1 MTATREERT
10 ERLRRLLSRKEE
22 GPDLDYKQDLYLGS
36 DGDKAEFVKDV
47 LALANST
54 KMGHIVTGVEDKTWR
69 PVGITQH
76 HDQVTLNDVLKDK
89 TDPRIQ
95 VEYVELEVGG
105 VQHGLMTI
113 DADNPPYLVAVA
125 DRYGGKIS
133 THVQK
138 QVHIVRGTIFVRIQD
153 KNDGASRVHL
163 DAIYSQSLTEEDK
176 GQESALLY
184 LASEL
189 KEMASYPLEDKD
201 SFIQLVVYPLSA
213 GEPMVDRRSLS
224 DPDFLRGF
232 KDVALSVNYESPRG
246 GEPGP
251 LSALRYA
258 RAGEDTVQLLQREGA
273 ATPALLLKMDVRG
286 RMSWGYLLSSK
297 EVEFFQLR
305 AACDWLFR
313 VAARLYEKYDVGR
326 VVDRVGIQ
334 LRLRSFAHKPLAVQL
349 TLPGAFNIYEYT
361 ESDDPRVFP
370 REPMEAPVGDLDARH
385 AELADELM
393 DYVKRSYHQVG

>member
-10 ERLRRLLSRKEE
+10 KRLQRLLSRKEE
-22 GPDLDYKQDLYLGS
+22 GPDLDYKQDLYLDS

-54 KMGHIVTGVEDKTWR
+54 ELGHIVTGVEDKTWR
-69 PVGITQH
+69 PVGITRH

-95 VEYVELEVGG
+95 VEYVELEVEG

-113 DADNPPYLVAVA
+113 DANNPPYLVAVA
-125 DRYGGKIS
+125 DRYGGKVS
-133 THVQK
+133 THAQK
-138 QVHIVRGTIFVRIQD
+138 QVHIVRGTVFVRIQD

-163 DAIYSQSLTEEDK
+163 DAIYSQSLTGEDK
-176 GQESALLY
+176 GQESARLY

-201 SFIQLVVYPLSA
+201 TFIQLVVYPLSA
-213 GEPMVDRRSLS
+213 GEPMLDRRSLS

-232 KDVALSVNYESPRG
+232 KDVALSVNYEPPRG
-246 GEPGP
+246 GGAGP

-273 ATPALLLKMDVRG
+273 ATPEKLLKMDVRG
-286 RMSWGYLLSSK
+286 RISWGYLLSSE

-313 VAARLYEKYDVGR
+313 VAAKLYEKYDVGR

-334 LRLRSFAHKPLAVQL
+334 LRLRSFAHKLLAVQL
-349 TLPGAFNIYEYT
+349 SLPGFFNYYRCDEPT
-361 ESDDPRVFP
+361 DPRVVP
-370 REPMEAPVGDLDARH
+370 EDPIEAPVDDLDARH
-385 AELADELM
+385 GQLADELM